1 MKRLSTLVFAAA
13 TAACIIASMP
23 LTTRRADDEG
33 SPIFGVKIPAG
44 YRQLE
49 LVAPSQ
55 EAGNLDELRGILG
68 NAIDEG
74 LSGGDAS
81 LPRWRGSLLF
91 AKLTTTHNSQFAISD
106 Q

>member
-1 MKRLSTLVFAAA
+1 MKRFSTLVFAAA

-49 LVAPSQ
+49 LVAPSH
-55 EAGNLDELRGILG
+55 EAGSLDELRGILG
-68 NAIDEG
+68 NALSMKAYREG
-74 LSGGDAS
+74 TLPFPDGAARFCSLS
-81 LPRWRGSLLF
+81 
-91 AKLTTTHNSQFAISD
+91 
-106 Q
+106 